1 MQKPK
6 KILTGTLHDSFQD
19 ENGKEICYT
28 ECIVGFWVGQKFY
41 CAALDPE
48 NKDISTMELSK
59 NKFDNLVT
67 NVSEIYPNNRIYHLQ
82 QPCPYGLVLQALRK
96 DGEL

>member
-6 KILTGTLHDSFQD
+6 KIFTGTLHDSFQD

-48 NKDISTMELSK
+48 SKDISTMEISK

-67 NVSEIYPNNRIYHLQ
+67 NVSEIYPNNRFIHL
-82 QPCPYGLVLQALRK
+82 
-96 DGEL
+96 